1 MEHDHGVSSCVL
13 FLDEIDWTA
22 FGLWLSMLLQARGQ
36 DILRVKGFLNVG
48 GDGPVLVNCVQ
59 HAVYP
64 PVHLD
69 AWPDDDRSSRL
80 VFIGRGFTAGELT
93 ASLRA
98 FDQAARR

>member
-1 MEHDHGVSSCVL
+1 
-13 FLDEIDWTA
+13 
-22 FGLWLSMLLQARGQ
+22 MLLQARGQ

-64 PVHLD
+64 PVHLE
-69 AWPDDDRSSRL
+69 AWPDDDRRSRL

-98 FDQAARR
+98 FDHAARR